1 MIDWNQKEI
10 EAIIGCCFSI
20 PDQEYPFQ
28 LHEAFFAMGGI
39 YYCLN
44 ICPVTELVWLRADAV
59 DPDQATPHFE
69 FSFRC
74 DRIRTGD
81 GGYKS
86 KAIFFEFS
94 NGDKQVDFR
103 EHIRLVID
111 HLPNGNLYIW
121 PIVGASD
128 PAFDIDHLHRRPT
141 KESEQA
147 VTPNDLP
154 AASSSRQDH

>member
-10 EAIIGCCFSI
+10 EAIIDCCFSI
-20 PDQEYPFQ
+20 PDQEHPFQ
-28 LHEAFFAMGGI
+28 LHEAFFNMGGI
-39 YYCLN
+39 HYCLN
-44 ICPVTELVWLRADAV
+44 ICPVTELVWLRADAL

-94 NGDKQVDFR
+94 NGNKKVDPR
-103 EHIRLVID
+103 DHIRLVID
-111 HLPNGNLYIW
+111 RLPNGNLYIW
-121 PIVGASD
+121 PIIGASD
-128 PAFDIDHLHRRPT
+128 PTFDIDQLRRRAT
-141 KESEQA
+141 NGENA
-147 VTPNDLP
+147 VTSN
-154 AASSSRQDH
+154 A